1 MDDLVPI
8 FKGNPGSDRE
18 FRGRC
23 NVLHEGRWDEP
34 LGVAGGG
41 RYDCTD
47 RVALGATVHGP
58 RHQQETAREK
68 RHHD

>member
-34 LGVAGGG
+34 LGVAGGR

-47 RVALGATVHGP
+47 SVAIYATVHGT
-58 RHQQETAREK
+58 RHQKETARGD
-68 RHHD
+68 RHRE